1 MASAAPSASAKRAP
15 RASRERASA
24 SAAKKSTIWTTD
36 GKPPIIIWYLNAH
49 GAMNDQAVNPSV
61 NEDKNT
67 GTMVVSGYSIAG
79 NQNQCGLMGKL
90 KGIPEREGEHY
101 EFNGKGID
109 YCIPSL
115 MRKIFYDCVQKGLD
129 TDRSFSTSVVQIN
142 MLYHHAG
149 VYSELFANGG
159 FKPMDHPTRFHFYQ
173 LYANPGENKRTSGK
187 QSMRSAARGDIK
199 YSEANLYGVWVVHTN
214 IKVIQQSLSL
224 TSIRN
229 DKLSRHEE
237 NKGKGRPPNHL
248 FLPPELLNP
257 VNMAGRKNKTPTG
270 AARWIRKLENLARNY
285 GDLTPGGEIRRSCRD
300 AIVMLDNMWKTRKTN
315 LHDILDI
322 FTPFHLV
329 GEQLTGEPT
338 TVRTID
344 VTCRSNI
351 GKLAPPDPGATPPP
365 AAYML
370 ESQESYAGGIWVPAS
385 GAGAAAVAYDTD
397 DTDDT
402 DDDSEWYTTDDES
415 DEDDMGSEGGGAK
428 RKYSRKRNT
437 RTRNRYTRR
446 RTRRYT
452 RRRRRTP
459 R

>member
-1 MASAAPSASAKRAP
+1 MASAAPSASAKRA
-15 RASRERASA
+15 SASA
-24 SAAKKSTIWTTD
+24 SAAKKSTKWTTD

-61 NEDKNT
+61 NEDKDT

-115 MRKIFYDCVQKGLD
+115 MRKIFYECEQRRLD
-129 TDRSFSTSVVQIN
+129 TDRSFNTSVVQITR
-142 MLYHHAG
+142 LYHLAE

-159 FKPMDHPTRFHFYQ
+159 FEPMAHPTRFHFYQ

-214 IKVIQQSLSL
+214 IKVIQRSLSL

-229 DKLSRHEE
+229 DKLRRHNE
-237 NKGKGRPPNHL
+237 NKGRPANHL

-257 VNMAGRKNKTPTG
+257 VNMAGRQNKTPTG

-285 GDLTPGGEIRRSCRD
+285 EHLTPGGEIRESCER
-300 AIVMLDNMWKTRKTN
+300 AIVMLANMWKTRKTN

-351 GKLAPPDPGATPPP
+351 GKLAPPAPGAPPLH

-370 ESQESYAGGIWVPAS
+370 DTQGSFADEVLVSAS
-385 GAGAAAVAYDTD
+385 RAGAAAVAY

-415 DEDDMGSEGGGAK
+415 GEDDMGSKDGGAK

-452 RRRRRTP
+452 RRRRTP